1 MNAMTVS
8 IISDHLNSG
17 WTPPSQNKPIKCT
30 KLQDKYYECIIT
42 NLDNT
47 NVCSYWY
54 KSWEMCKKVCGE
66 VDRERDVQIPK
77 PSKPDIPVST
87 T

>member
-1 MNAMTVS
+1 MPGGHLLPKIKQANVPSYKISIMSVS
-8 IISDHLNSG
+8 LLIWIS
-17 WTPPSQNKPIKCT
+17 
-30 KLQDKYYECIIT
+30 
-42 NLDNT
+42 NT

-66 VDRERDVQIPK
+66 VDTYRDVQIPN

>member
-1 MNAMTVS
+1 MTVS
-8 IISDHLNSG
+8 IISDYSNAG
-17 WTPPSQNKPIKCT
+17 RTPRSQNKPSKCT

-54 KSWEMCKKVCGE
+54 KSWEMCKKVCSE
-66 VDRERDVQIPK
+66 VDRDVQIPK